1 MKRIVPLLAF
11 LTVTVTLLP
20 TACKQVE
27 PETKEPTTPSPAT
40 QAIQIEQQ
48 PAQDTLLSSEA
59 ELKKQPIQETSSS
72 RLEVSRTIPA
82 FRVGLDGEY
91 DPSGLAKRVA
101 SALAE
106 DTELREIDTIYV
118 AQTGSTIILKGL
130 VPNQAVLDKIVTI
143 VQSVDGAT
151 GVETNQVQVDP

>member
-1 MKRIVPLLAF
+1 MKRIVPLLTF
-11 LTVTVTLLP
+11 LTVTVTLLL
-20 TACKQVE
+20 TACEQVE
-27 PETKEPTTPSPAT
+27 RDTKEQTTPSPAT
-40 QAIQIEQQ
+40 QIEQQ

-143 VQSVDGAT
+143 VQSIDGAT
-151 GVETNQVQVDP
+151 EVESNQVKVDP